1 MNTTESILRNKVQ
14 SELGWNKTELPK
26 QGRTIKIGNE
36 RNCNDDGIV
45 PNPTIKND
53 IEEVMKKYDIDSYHL
68 DKIHTQ
74 FEFSYQIFLT
84 EKDYQTFSEKLI
96 NL

>member
-14 SELGWNKTELPK
+14 SKFGWNKTETPK
-26 QGRTIKIGNE
+26 LGRTIKIGNE

-53 IEEVMKKYDIDSYHL
+53 IEEVMKKYDIESYLL

-74 FEFSYQIFLT
+74 FEFSYQIFLS
-84 EKDYQTFSEKLI
+84 EEVYQNFSEKLI
-96 NL
+96 N